1 MVTQTRKKSEKTGE
15 PPGTIIPIERIR
27 SETTQIT
34 LITYNNQTI
43 HESKIKNFTDLK
55 LEKVPVVNW
64 ILIEGLADIK
74 IIENLGEYFKL
85 HPLALED
92 VISTDQRP
100 KIEDFEQYVVILI
113 KQVVFEPTTKKLEIK
128 QLGLIVAKNYVISF
142 NDGPAKILDNIRL
155 RLQKKKGRIR
165 SAGAGYLA
173 YVILDQII
181 DNYFNVLDTL
191 EVEIELYDEEFVEGL
206 TQETLNNLH
215 LLKRELLELRR
226 SISPLREVLRH
237 LERGE
242 SPLLRE
248 VKGAYIRDAYDN
260 TVQILETIETYI
272 DRISSMID
280 VYLTSVS
287 NRLNE
292 VMKVLT
298 IIATI
303 FIPLTLVTGFFGM
316 NFDFPPFLKSIWG
329 WLLSFALMVLMILI
343 MLIYFHKKK
352 WL

>member
-1 MVTQTRKKSEKTGE
+1 M
-15 PPGTIIPIERIR
+15 R

-34 LITYNNQTI
+34 LITYDHQDI
-43 HESKIKNFTDLK
+43 HESKIKNLADIK
-55 LEKVPVVNW
+55 LEKSPVVNW
-64 ILIEGLADIK
+64 ILVEGLADIK
-74 IIENLGEYFKL
+74 MIENLGEYFKL

-100 KIEDFEQYVVILI
+100 KIEDFEQFLVILI
-113 KQVVFEPTTKKLEIK
+113 KHLVFESTTKKLEME

-142 NDGPAKILDNIRL
+142 NESSAQILDNIRI

-165 SAGAGYLA
+165 SAGAGYLTYA
-173 YVILDQII
+173 ILDQII
-181 DNYFNVLDTL
+181 DNYFNVLDKL
-191 EVEIELYDEEFVEGL
+191 EVEIELYDEEFIEGPN
-206 TQETLNNLH
+206 QETLHNLH

-226 SISPLREVLRH
+226 SIWPLREVLRQ
-237 LERGE
+237 LEWRE
-242 SPLLRE
+242 SPLLQE
-248 VKGAYIRDAYDN
+248 VKGAYLRDAYEN
-260 TVQILETIETYI
+260 TVQILETVETYI

-280 VYLTSVS
+280 LYLTNAS

-303 FIPLTLVTGFFGM
+303 FIPLTLITGIFGM
-316 NFDFPPFLKSIWG
+316 NFDFPPFLSSIWG
-329 WLLSFALMVLMILI
+329 WILFFVLMVLMILI
-343 MLIYFHKKK
+343 MLIYFRKKK